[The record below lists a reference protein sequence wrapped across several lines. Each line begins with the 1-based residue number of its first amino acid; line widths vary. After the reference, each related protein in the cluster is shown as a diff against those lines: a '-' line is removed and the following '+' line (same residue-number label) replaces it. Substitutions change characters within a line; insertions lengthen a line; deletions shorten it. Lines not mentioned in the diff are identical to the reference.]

1 MVAERDITSLT
12 LPGIADEPIA
22 RPNFGLGLIR
32 HSLIAD
38 FLGAAR

>member
-1 MVAERDITSLT
+1 MVIGRDITSLT
-12 LPGIADEPIA
+12 LGIPDESIA

-38 FLGAAR
+38 FLGAVR